1 MKNADSKHFE
11 THITYGQKSSSIVGA
26 YKLQYKSTAFIVES
40 DPDRPPN
47 FLFFNLTLIN
57 LGTKKQ
63 EFYDIQSPIQ
73 GHNLVQ

>member
-1 MKNADSKHFE
+1 MKSADSKHFE

-47 FLFFNLTLIN
+47 FLI
-57 LGTKKQ
+57 
-63 EFYDIQSPIQ
+63 
-73 GHNLVQ
+73 